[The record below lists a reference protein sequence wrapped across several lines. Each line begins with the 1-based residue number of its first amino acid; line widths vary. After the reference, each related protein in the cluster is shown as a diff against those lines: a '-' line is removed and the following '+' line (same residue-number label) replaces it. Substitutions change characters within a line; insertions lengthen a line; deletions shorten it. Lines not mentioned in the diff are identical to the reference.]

1 MVDDITIDTTQLTRL
16 IPKDG
21 ISIDDEKLSGIDNF
35 IVDARRAKIT
45 VKLPNGNSLNSSLID
60 VLTDKTLLLQD
71 NIETVDRLSLLFS
84 KEKVL
89 SEFADEK
96 VFFRHFETP
105 DYQTWMLPDTGY
117 FTVQSIDLLEII
129 YTMVVHGL
137 GIGDSLS
144 EHRIDGYNQSFCYS
158 LRNLFAFI
166 ARGIQIDNLLEPDS
180 NANVGDLFLAY
191 MNQIYYG
198 LGDAIIDYL
207 DSKYGISTLN
217 DMFKQYVREDGTG
230 FQYNTLSFFLWITDF
245 IVANQSTWGFS
256 VFFPDDSSTLFGSNR
271 LLNVAIFLSS
281 IIKFEWFE
289 SVRTR
294 FFENGNRELYM
305 ARPYGTNIR
314 ENIGDGDTSWYVNF
328 SRWHYIPFLGASE
341 LVLRY
346 KYNYGSGISPNL
358 TNIFMSKIKQ
368 SIMVRCIDTK
378 SNGIRFGKTRV
389 ATVLN
394 EDGTNDSGMAYEREN
409 FTEIVNDFN
418 PVYRYYSI
426 AGDTYPYYFY
436 MDNIDHQSL
445 FSHDNQTIYCLGG
458 FQNTNW
464 IYFDH
469 ITCHEVLL
477 AEDDNNIYADNIPIY
492 DEESGNQTDNFG
504 LYIYRD
510 YFDKYYVKNR
520 SNISNIYGEIEIDG
534 NRTYIGMVDFNS
546 VNIERNQVTF
556 DLVDVTGL
564 TIENIKKLQSFIEF
578 SQFDTGG
585 NGLAADTRAGT
596 TIGQFINT
604 MIKQPFPYRHE
615 LANQSFDIGNNEGL
629 SNKVLQEISAED
641 AFLAGIQCSRSL
653 IYTNAEG
660 QLDIVS
666 DILSA
671 GNTATID
678 GEILQ
683 VSTSQEFK
691 SETFNID
698 KLKNIAGYNQFTPAI
713 VNFYMQSRNKYSV
726 EKTVEIFNQ
735 TSPINLLDK
744 ITINEK
750 TYIVMNKNIDLRNK
764 VMKITVI
771 GES

>member
-1 MVDDITIDTTQLTRL
+1 MQQ
-16 IPKDG
+16 
-21 ISIDDEKLSGIDNF
+21 
-35 IVDARRAKIT
+35 IVLQTNNLGKWKWTYTYARWSY
-45 VKLPNGNSLNSSLID
+45 VPFVG
-60 VLTDKTLLLQD
+60 
-71 NIETVDRLSLLFS
+71 
-84 KEKVL
+84 
-89 SEFADEK
+89 
-96 VFFRHFETP
+96 
-105 DYQTWMLPDTGY
+105 
-117 FTVQSIDLLEII
+117 
-129 YTMVVHGL
+129 
-137 GIGDSLS
+137 
-144 EHRIDGYNQSFCYS
+144 
-158 LRNLFAFI
+158 
-166 ARGIQIDNLLEPDS
+166 
-180 NANVGDLFLAY
+180 AN
-191 MNQIYYG
+191 
-198 LGDAIIDYL
+198 
-207 DSKYGISTLN
+207 
-217 DMFKQYVREDGTG
+217 
-230 FQYNTLSFFLWITDF
+230 
-245 IVANQSTWGFS
+245 
-256 VFFPDDSSTLFGSNR
+256 
-271 LLNVAIFLSS
+271 
-281 IIKFEWFE
+281 
-289 SVRTR
+289 
-294 FFENGNRELYM
+294 
-305 ARPYGTNIR
+305 
-314 ENIGDGDTSWYVNF
+314 
-328 SRWHYIPFLGASE
+328 E

-346 KYNYGSGISPNL
+346 KYNYSSGISPNL

-368 SIMVRCIDTK
+368 SVVVKCIATR

-394 EDGTNDSGMAYEREN
+394 EDGTNDSGMTYSQN
-409 FTEIVNDFN
+409 FGTLTRQFN

-426 AGDTYPYYFY
+426 AGDTYQYYFY
-436 MDNIDHQSL
+436 MDNIDHQAL

-469 ITCHEVLL
+469 ITCHEFLL

-556 DLVDVTGL
+556 DLIDVTGL

-604 MIKQPFPYRHE
+604 MIKQPFPYTHE

-629 SNKVLQEISAED
+629 ANKVLQEISAED

-726 EKTVEIFNQ
+726 KKTIEVFNQ
-735 TSPINLLDK
+735 ISPINLLDK
-744 ITINEK
+744 ITLNEK